1 MIMIFL
7 CVVIVITLVIC
18 LIYDNVEN
26 YRLLGQ
32 IGDVLASDNAGNPV
46 ISVTKGSMLGV
57 SVKYGPD
64 SDYSSYHQ
72 KRARGQI
79 RTTGEDS

>member
-1 MIMIFL
+1 MIIIFL

-32 IGDVLASDNAGNPV
+32 VGDVASDTARNPV
-46 ISVTKGSMLGV
+46 VSVTKGSMLGV
-57 SVKYGPD
+57 SVKYGPG
-64 SDYSSYHQ
+64 SDYSSFHQ